1 MTRLHEQS
9 HAAAE
14 LERQQLIRQ
23 CHSLVAA
30 IANRP
35 GSTKLLRGIVPTIET
50 FAGYKAN
57 VSRQRSHL
65 GAASKKDTRQALS
78 DKQLKKK

>member
-1 MTRLHEQS
+1 MSEN

-14 LERQQLIRQ
+14 LERQQLIKK

-35 GSTKLLRGIVPTIET
+35 GSTKLLRGILPTLEI

-57 VSRQRSHL
+57 RRKYR
-65 GAASKKDTRQALS
+65 AT
-78 DKQLKKK
+78 

>member
-1 MTRLHEQS
+1 MSEN

-14 LERQQLIRQ
+14 LERQQLIKK

-30 IANRP
+30 IASRP
-35 GSTKLLRGIVPTIET
+35 GSTKLLRGILPTLEI

-57 VSRQRSHL
+57 SLRQRSHL
-65 GAASKKDTRQALS
+65 SAASKKVIDL
-78 DKQLKKK
+78 

>member
-1 MTRLHEQS
+1 MSES
-9 HAAAE
+9 HIAAE

-35 GSTKLLRGIVPTIET
+35 GSTKLLKGILPTLEV

-57 VSRQRSHL
+57 SLRQRSHL
-65 GAASKKDTRQALS
+65 SAASKKDTRQALS
-78 DKQLKKK
+78 DKQLNKKSD